1 MRIFSF
7 LNFFGKNLDNKPP
20 IKFTKFDE
28 LIEIHKKYNFKN
40 DVFLKVGDSKFYS

>member
-28 LIEIHKKYNFKN
+28 LIEIHKKYNFIINAYFNKTF
-40 DVFLKVGDSKFYS
+40 FLEP